1 MNKAIFEIFRTGKH
15 NGKNSKREWTAEDLR
30 QTALLYSEAI
40 RSAPLVIG
48 HPADNLPEY
57 GKVSRVIYC
66 KNALFAEAEISPE
79 LVQKVK
85 ANQISGISA
94 SFIPLESENNP
105 VKGIVYYLNHVG
117 FLEEGKD
124 RPAVKGMLPPEISV
138 QNLYFNEPESHPILF
153 CENDFLA
160 LSFSE
165 KLHEKAQFFQKVLD
179 VDYSQ
184 ALEIATQ

>member
-1 MNKAIFEIFRTGKH
+1 MNKAIFEIFRTGQH
-15 NGKNSKREWTAEDLR
+15 NGKNSKREWTEEDLR

-85 ANQISGISA
+85 NNEISGISA
-94 SFIPLESENNP
+94 SFMMIDSPQNP
-105 VKGIVYYLNHVG
+105 TQGVGYYLNHVG
-117 FLEEGKD
+117 FLENPD

-138 QNLYFNEPESHPILF
+138 QNLYFNESESQALLF